1 MLFQFTHITDEE
13 GNILNR
19 YEYDAFGNFTLKEET
34 IENRFAFT
42 GEQYD
47 PVSQLYYL
55 RARFYS
61 PAIARFIQEDTYYG
75 DGLNLYA
82 YCHNN
87 PVGYVDPSGNICEQ
101 KYQELKSKDPTKLT
115 EQERADIKA
124 YEQENGVVVS
134 AKFEHTVDGQTYT
147 YVDVNPKARSSER
160 RTTDKIQAPEDQKGL
175 SCVNNNM
182 KKAHAEVDSM
192 NQSFAEGHKG
202 GTAVLTVEGQEVC
215 RYCRSDVKKMALN
228 LGLDKLTVYEHVNG
242 KIYKYEFDKTSNENV
257 FNNATGKN
265 PGLRWEEVRD
275 GASI

>member
-1 MLFQFTHITDEE
+1 MDL
-13 GNILNR
+13 
-19 YEYDAFGNFTLKEET
+19 
-34 IENRFAFT
+34 
-42 GEQYD
+42 
-47 PVSQLYYL
+47 
-55 RARFYS
+55 
-61 PAIARFIQEDTYYG
+61 
-75 DGLNLYA
+75 
-82 YCHNN
+82 
-87 PVGYVDPSGNICEQ
+87 SGNICEQ

-134 AKFEHTVDGQTYT
+134 AKFEHTIDGQTYT

-160 RTTDKIQAPEDQKGL
+160 RTTDKIQAPEGQKGL

-182 KKAHAEVDSM
+182 KKAHAEVGSM
-192 NQSFAEGHKG
+192 NQSFAEGHMG

-228 LGLDKLTVYEHVNG
+228 LGLDKLTVYEYVNG
-242 KIYKYEFDKTSNENV
+242 KKYIYVFDRKLNKNV

-265 PGLRWEEVRD
+265 HGLRWEEARD